1 MGEQMTVLMRF
12 VGDSALTPNAKVK
25 IATMKHLS
33 AVAQLMEP
41 SQVLC
46 IGEFSIML
54 GTIKGQMATAGV
66 MKKRDNSLY
75 SLKLDE
81 PDCDFISPSK

>member
-41 SQVLC
+41 SQVMC
-46 IGEFSIML
+46 VCEFSIML

-66 MKKRDNSLY
+66 IKKRDNSV
-75 SLKLDE
+75 
-81 PDCDFISPSK
+81 